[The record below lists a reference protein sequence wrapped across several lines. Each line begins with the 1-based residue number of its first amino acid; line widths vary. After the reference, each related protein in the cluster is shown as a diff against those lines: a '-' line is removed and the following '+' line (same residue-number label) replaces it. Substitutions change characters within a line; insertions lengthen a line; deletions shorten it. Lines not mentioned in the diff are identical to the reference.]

1 MFDKVLSLISILYE
15 RILLSADFYIYII
28 FIPFSV
34 LLGLFIWYLLYSKKK
49 REKLLSDEIVYDIYI
64 KDSN

>member
-1 MFDKVLSLISILYE
+1 MFDKILSLISILYE
-15 RILLSADFYIYII
+15 RIPLSADFYIHVI

-34 LLGLFIWYLLYSKKK
+34 LLGLFIWYLLHSKKK
-49 REKLLSDEIVYDIYI
+49 REKLLYDEIVYDIYI

>member
-15 RILLSADFYIYII
+15 RIPLSADFYINII

>member
-1 MFDKVLSLISILYE
+1 MIVKIISLLSILYE
-15 RILLSADFYIYII
+15 RIPISPDFYIYVI

-49 REKLLSDEIVYDIYI
+49 QEKLLSDEIVYDIYI

>member
-15 RILLSADFYIYII
+15 RIPLSADFYIYII

-49 REKLLSDEIVYDIYI
+49 REKLLSDEIVYDIYV

>member
-1 MFDKVLSLISILYE
+1 MFDKIISLFSILYDK
-15 RILLSADFYIYII
+15 IPPDADFYIHVI

-49 REKLLSDEIVYDIYI
+49 REKLLSDSVVYDVYVI
-64 KDSN
+64 DGE

>member
-1 MFDKVLSLISILYE
+1 MFAKIVSLFSILYE
-15 RILLSADFYIYII
+15 RIPVSDDFYIYVI

>member
-1 MFDKVLSLISILYE
+1 MYIKILSLFSTLYE
-15 RILLSADFYIYII
+15 KIPPDADFYIHVI

-34 LLGLFIWYLLYSKKK
+34 LLGLFIWYLFYSKKK

>member
-1 MFDKVLSLISILYE
+1 MIVKILSLFTLLYE
-15 RILLSADFYIYII
+15 RIPPDADFYIHVI

-34 LLGLFIWYLLYSKKK
+34 LLGLFIWYLFYSKKK

-64 KDSN
+64 KDSK